1 MGTQLWGYRCSVCYT
16 FNDHNDARWEK
27 VNKNE
32 ENERIEARR
41 LKEEME
47 KLWVLKAR
55 RPVPCKAI
63 SHCELYYLTNNLS
76 HHWIRVARQL
86 GFITQEIDDISREE
100 TLLAARA
107 TRMLKQW
114 FDSCNLPAEIIRIK
128 LVDALRKCHLDT
140 LVTAMI
146 IL

>member
-27 VNKNE
+27 VYKDE
-32 ENERIEARR
+32 ENERIETRR
-41 LKEEME
+41 IQEETE
-47 KLWVLKAR
+47 KCWVLKAR
-55 RPVPCKAI
+55 RPIPCKAI
-63 SHCELYYLTNNLS
+63 SHCELYYLTNNLN

-100 TLLAARA
+100 TLLTARAAR
-107 TRMLKQW
+107 MLRQW
-114 FDSCNLPAEIIRIK
+114 LNSTNAPSEIIRSK
-128 LVDALRKCHLDT
+128 LVTALRNSHLDI